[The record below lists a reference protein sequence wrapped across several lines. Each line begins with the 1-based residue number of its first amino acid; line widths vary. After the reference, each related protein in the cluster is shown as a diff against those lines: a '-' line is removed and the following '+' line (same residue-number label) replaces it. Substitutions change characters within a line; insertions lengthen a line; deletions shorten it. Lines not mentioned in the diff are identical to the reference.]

1 MAKRATTRAVSLFD
15 VRERA
20 WVRRELAL
28 YRDRPSGFGEGFL
41 LRAWKNGPEKG
52 KPKLPPAVRS
62 LVDRGLL
69 EIRSEASGSRAF
81 FTPEGVDALRLL
93 LTDERFVDPEEFREV
108 RRYFGVGVPNR
119 PDASG
124 THS

>member
-1 MAKRATTRAVSLFD
+1 MAKRTITRAVSLFD

-20 WVRRELAL
+20 WIRRDLAL
-28 YRDRPSGFGEGFL
+28 YRDHPSDLGEGLL
-41 LRAWKNGPEKG
+41 LRAWKDGPEKG

-69 EIRSEASGSRAF
+69 EIRTAAGGPRAF
-81 FTPEGVDALRLL
+81 FTLEGSDALRLL
-93 LTDERFVDPEEFREV
+93 ISDERFVDPDEFGEV
-108 RRYFGVGVPNR
+108 RRYFGVGATNGS
-119 PDASG
+119 DASY